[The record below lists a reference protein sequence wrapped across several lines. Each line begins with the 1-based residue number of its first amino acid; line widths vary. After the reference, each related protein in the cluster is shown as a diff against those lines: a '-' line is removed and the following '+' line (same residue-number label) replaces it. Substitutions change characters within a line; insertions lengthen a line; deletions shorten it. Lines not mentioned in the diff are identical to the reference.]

1 MGGSHTFIS
10 FDLKYFT
17 VGMTSLE
24 VFDKVLIVN
33 FGGQY
38 AHLISRRLR
47 ELNVFTE
54 VLPYVRLGNADVVGE
69 ILPKYKAVVLS
80 GGPASV
86 NELSFFRNVVMEL
99 INSGKPLLGI
109 CLGHQLMA
117 SALGGVV
124 EPSLPEFGR
133 TEVSIVKEDPLFNG
147 WGAKEVVWMSH
158 RECVT
163 TAPKDVEVLAY
174 SSSGCL
180 AAFKVLSKPAYGVQ
194 FHPEVKHTVKGMTL
208 LSNFLDLAGVRRT
221 WIPSNYLRLVA
232 EEVVKEI
239 DPNSKVLA
247 AVSGGVDS
255 TVSAVL
261 LKRFLGDRLI
271 PVFVDHGFMRE
282 GEVAEVLESLRKV
295 GLNPLF
301 IDARDRFLSKLEG
314 VSDCEERRRIIG
326 EEFAKI
332 FLELSLKDPSIKY
345 FVQGTTYPDVIESG
359 VEVGSHRIKTHHN
372 VGGLPT
378 WFNLKVVEPL
388 KYLYKDEVR
397 RLGAFLG
404 VPEEV
409 LRRHPFPGPGLAVRV
424 VGPLTKEKLE
434 LVRKASKIV
443 EEELRLAGLYDEVWQ
458 AFAVVGEDKW
468 VGVKG
473 DSRDYG
479 YVVVVRVVSSD
490 DGMTADWVRLPY
502 EVLDRIS
509 RRMTSELSNVTMVTY
524 SITSKPPSTI
534 EPC

>member
-1 MGGSHTFIS
+1 MA
-10 FDLKYFT
+10 Y
-17 VGMTSLE
+17 LE
-24 VFDKVLIVN
+24 AFDKVLIVN

-47 ELNVFTE
+47 ELNVYTE
-54 VLPYVRLGNADVVGE
+54 VLPYVRLDRVDVVNE
-69 ILPKYKAVVLS
+69 VLSKYKAVILS

-86 NELSFFRNVVMEL
+86 NELKEFKDVIKAF

-109 CLGHQLMA
+109 CLGHQLIA

-124 EPSLPEFGR
+124 ESSLPEFGR
-133 TEVSIVKEDPLFNG
+133 TEIFLVKEDRLFNG
-147 WGAKEVVWMSH
+147 WGPKEIVWMSH

-163 TAPKDVEVLAY
+163 SVPKDIEVLAY
-174 SSSGCL
+174 SSNGCL
-180 AAFKVLSKPAYGVQ
+180 AAFKVLGKPVYGVQ
-194 FHPEVKHTVKGMTL
+194 FHPEVKHTVKGIAL
-208 LSNFLDLAGVRRT
+208 LNNFLELAGVSRV
-221 WIPSNYLRLVA
+221 WIPSNYLKLVA
-232 EEVVKEI
+232 DEVIKEI
-239 DPNSKVLA
+239 DTDSKVLV

-261 LKRFLGDRLI
+261 LKKFLGDRLI
-271 PVFVDHGFMRE
+271 PVFVDHGLMRE
-282 GEVAEVLESLRKV
+282 GEVTEVLENLKKV
-295 GLNPLF
+295 GLNPIF
-301 IDARDRFLSKLEG
+301 IDAKERFLSRLKG

-332 FLELSLKDPSIKY
+332 FLELSLKDPKIKY
-345 FVQGTTYPDVIESG
+345 FAQGTTYPDVIESG
-359 VEVGSHRIKTHHN
+359 GEVGSQRIKTHHN

-378 WFNLKVVEPL
+378 WFNLKVIEPL

-397 RLGAFLG
+397 RLGVFLG
-404 VPEEV
+404 IPEEI
-409 LRRHPFPGPGLAVRV
+409 LKRHPFPGPGLAVRV
-424 VGPLTKEKLE
+424 IGPLTEEKLE

-443 EEELRLAGLYDEVWQ
+443 EEELKSAGFYDDVWQ

-479 YVVVVRVVSSD
+479 YIVIIRIVSSN

-509 RRMTSELSNVTMVTY
+509 RRITSELSNVTMVAY